1 MNRVKHLPN
10 LFLCRPTSFSQCRKL
25 LVDKPIRLRAVSLF
39 ARGVREHACAS
50 IQQRSR
56 ETRETLPPRAF
67 SHMRVSRILLDGR
80 RKKRLLVVYRPM
92 GITEPGVTRT
102 RLLCLGT
109 KLYPGNKQATSSTC
123 STKMSAP
130 KSGKWKKDSA
140 SRVGRY
146 V

>member
-25 LVDKPIRLRAVSLF
+25 FVDKPIRLRTVSLF
-39 ARGVREHACAS
+39 ARRVREHACAS

-109 KLYPGNKQATSSTC
+109 KPQQQASNKQH
-123 STKMSAP
+123 MLN
-130 KSGKWKKDSA
+130 KDEWA
-140 SRVGRY
+140 KIRQMKERLC
-146 V
+146 

>member
-25 LVDKPIRLRAVSLF
+25 FVDKPISILRAVSLF
-39 ARGVREHACAS
+39 ARGVREHACAR

-109 KLYPGNKQATSSTC
+109 KLYPRTSKQQAAQDQQRS
-123 STKMSAP
+123 
-130 KSGKWKKDSA
+130 
-140 SRVGRY
+140 
-146 V
+146 

>member
-10 LFLCRPTSFSQCRKL
+10 LFLCRPTSFFQCRKL
-25 LVDKPIRLRAVSLF
+25 FVDKPIRLRAVSLF

-109 KLYPGNKQATSSTC
+109 KLYPSNKQATSSTC
-123 STKMSAP
+123 STKKSAP
-130 KSGKWKKDSA
+130 KSGK
-140 SRVGRY
+140 
-146 V
+146 

>member
-10 LFLCRPTSFSQCRKL
+10 LSLSRQTGFSQCWKPF
-25 LVDKPIRLRAVSLF
+25 VDKPIRLHAVSLF
-39 ARGVREHACAS
+39 ARGMHACAS
-50 IQQRSR
+50 IEQRSR

-102 RLLCLGT
+102 QLLCLGT
-109 KLYPGNKQATSSTC
+109 KLYPSNKQATSSTC
-123 STKMSAP
+123 STKILV
-130 KSGKWKKDSA
+130 DLC
-140 SRVGRY
+140 RVRQNQANERN
-146 V
+146 

>member
-10 LFLCRPTSFSQCRKL
+10 LSLSRQTGFSQCWKPF
-25 LVDKPIRLRAVSLF
+25 VDKPIRLHAVSLF
-39 ARGVREHACAS
+39 ARGMHACARLE
-50 IQQRSR
+50 QRSR

-102 RLLCLGT
+102 QLLCLGT
-109 KLYPGNKQATSSTC
+109 KLYPSNKQATSSTC
-123 STKMSAP
+123 STKILV
-130 KSGKWKKDSA
+130 DLC
-140 SRVGRY
+140 RVRQNQANERN
-146 V
+146 